1 MKKLFEN
8 KLVVGGI
15 CIVIAAIL
23 AFLVL
28 PEMYKKKE
36 KTILVC
42 RLQNEIAAGTQI
54 EKEMLKEVE
63 VGSYGLPESVVK
75 NPDDIVGKYAKISM
89 TPDDYLLSSRFD
101 DYVSDEKLDKVI
113 AEGKRLIAV
122 SVPSN
127 AASVANQ
134 LRKGDKVTVTYYADD
149 AVVTDDELR
158 GLEIYSLENEDA
170 QNLEDVP
177 SSDDADSA
185 IAASVTLIATEGQ
198 AVKLVNAEYS
208 GKLHLILESRGV
220 VQ

>member
-15 CIVIAAIL
+15 CIVVAAIL

-28 PEMYKKKE
+28 PGMYKKKE
-36 KTILVC
+36 KTIIVC
-42 RLQNEIAAGTQI
+42 KLQTEIAAGTKI
-54 EKEMLKEVE
+54 EKEMLKEAE

-89 TPDDYLLSSRFD
+89 TPDDYLLSSRFE

-113 AEGKRLIAV
+113 AEGKRLVAV
-122 SVPSN
+122 SVPTN

-134 LRKGDKVTVTYYADD
+134 LRKGDKVTAVYYADD
-149 AVVTDDELR
+149 AVVTDNDLHS
-158 GLEIYSLENEDA
+158 LEIYSVENEDA
-170 QNLEDVP
+170 QNLEDVQ
-177 SSDDADSA
+177 SSDDADNT
-185 IAASVTLIATEGQ
+185 IAESVTLIATEAQ

-208 GKLHLILESRGV
+208 GKVHLILESRGV
-220 VQ
+220 V

>member
-15 CIVIAAIL
+15 CIVVAAIL

-28 PEMYKKKE
+28 PGMYKKKE
-36 KTILVC
+36 KTIMVC
-42 RLQNEIAAGTQI
+42 KLQTEIAAGTKI
-54 EKEMLKEVE
+54 EKEMLKEAE

-89 TPDDYLLSSRFD
+89 TPDDYLLSSRFE

-113 AEGKRLIAV
+113 AEGKRLVAV
-122 SVPSN
+122 SVPTN

-134 LRKGDKVTVTYYADD
+134 LRKGDKVTAVYYADD
-149 AVVTDDELR
+149 AVVTDNDLH
-158 GLEIYSLENEDA
+158 GLEIYSVENEDA
-170 QNLEDVP
+170 QNLEDVQ
-177 SSDDADSA
+177 SGDDADNT
-185 IAASVTLIATEGQ
+185 IAASVTLIATEAQ

-208 GKLHLILESRGV
+208 GKVHLILESRGV
-220 VQ
+220 V